1 MQPAPVPTVSNYV
14 QLTHDGQPKTLIG
27 TDGARLY
34 MALGETSTG
43 NFTSTGVAEMS
54 TSGGELQRLPILPS
68 AGMDPVSLAPDGSDL
83 LVVEGRGSPP
93 RGPLWAIPV
102 LGGSP
107 RRLGDTAGE
116 TAAFS
121 PDGKMLVYSDLSALF
136 VAKSDGTDARKLL
149 NARGDIKNVSWSR
162 DGRQLQFDVT
172 ESLGSRGHQLL
183 WEASANGTQLQRM
196 TPGWHDSAD
205 ECCGK
210 WTADGEYF
218 VFQSDGQIWA
228 LPRVGGLFH
237 SRPRASPV

>member
-1 MQPAPVPTVSNYV
+1 
-14 QLTHDGQPKTLIG
+14 
-27 TDGARLY
+27 
-34 MALGETSTG
+34 
-43 NFTSTGVAEMS
+43 MS

-136 VAKSDGTDARKLL
+136 VAKSDGTEPRKLL
-149 NARGDIKNVSWSR
+149 NARGDIKNVSWS
-162 DGRQLQFDVT
+162 G
-172 ESLGSRGHQLL
+172 
-183 WEASANGTQLQRM
+183 
-196 TPGWHDSAD
+196 
-205 ECCGK
+205 
-210 WTADGEYF
+210 TAD
-218 VFQSDGQIWA
+218 SCN
-228 LPRVGGLFH
+228 
-237 SRPRASPV
+237 ST